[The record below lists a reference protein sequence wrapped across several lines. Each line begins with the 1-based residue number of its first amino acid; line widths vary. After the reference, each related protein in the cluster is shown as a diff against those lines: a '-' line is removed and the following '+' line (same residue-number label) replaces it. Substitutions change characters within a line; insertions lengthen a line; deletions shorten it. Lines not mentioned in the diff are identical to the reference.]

1 MVVFAIAALVASLW
15 YPVMFIVNIVIL
27 CLAWRLM
34 NRTDD
39 SAVKA
44 LALSALVVTVLSLLL
59 SLVGVLWWGNFEA

>member
-1 MVVFAIAALVASLW
+1 MVVFAIAALVASPW